1 MTVYNC
7 SRPADCPV
15 LFGQI
20 RAPVKIVRVR
30 ENLLHLFE
38 SDASFRVGPQPF
50 TFPPIEVKSHEYNSY
65 TI

>member
-7 SRPADCPV
+7 SLARPADCPV

-20 RAPVKIVRVR
+20 RALVKTVRVR

-38 SDASFRVGPQPF
+38 SDASFRVGP
-50 TFPPIEVKSHEYNSY
+50 
-65 TI
+65 